1 VYRHSL
7 ALAVAAVTAM
17 STAATGQT
25 LFATGSGFLV
35 NDAGWVL
42 TNAHVVEGCDVI
54 RTSGLGDAAS
64 VITDTEADLALVL
77 FRGDHEGEPLPL
89 RKDPARLTEEVA
101 ALGFPLSDILGS
113 EIRAT
118 TGTVSSLAGI
128 QADPRYIQL
137 SAPLQSGNSGG
148 PVLDVD
154 GNVIGIATAKLD
166 GDGEEEYQNIN
177 FAVTAREAVRFITEN
192 GLAFVAATEVA
203 AGERSVDHVER
214 ATRSTYLLECRVY
227 QPNGINPVVPSPE
240 LAPEVASTDLEMVT
254 YDRMDVLGFDYRTIR
269 DVTLAM
275 CQMNCEADRVCRA
288 YTFNTRYNVCFLK
301 SDAIVLVENEN
312 AVGGFDADLTDDVV
326 DSGLVV
332 ISDSDSPGSDYQRLR
347 DTDFVGC
354 TLACGVDL
362 SCQAFAF
369 VRRTGD
375 CWLKDSIGPLQSMPG
390 VEFGLKR

>member
-1 VYRHSL
+1 VYRHNL
-7 ALAVAAVTAM
+7 APAFVVVTAM
-17 STAATGQT
+17 GTAATGQT

-42 TNAHVVEGCDVI
+42 TNAHVVEGCDVV
-54 RTSGLGDAAS
+54 RTAGLGDAVS

-77 FRGDHEGEPLPL
+77 FRGDHVGDPLPL
-89 RKDPARLTEEVA
+89 RKDPARLTEEVV

-128 QADPRYIQL
+128 QADSRYIQI

-148 PVLDVD
+148 PVLDED

-166 GDGEEEYQNIN
+166 GDGEEDYQNIN
-177 FAVTAREAVRFITEN
+177 FAVTAREAVRFIAEN

-203 AGERSVDHVER
+203 GSEGSVDHVER
-214 ATRSTYLLECRVY
+214 ATQSTYLLECRVY
-227 QPNGINPVVPSPE
+227 ELNGTNPVTPTPDI
-240 LAPEVASTDLEMVT
+240 APEVSSTSPAMVSYT
-254 YDRMDVLGFDYRTIR
+254 RMDVLGFDYRTIR
-269 DVTLAM
+269 DVTLTM
-275 CQMNCEADRVCRA
+275 CQTTCEADRVCRA
-288 YTFNTRYNVCFLK
+288 YTFNTRYSVCFLK

-332 ISDSDSPGSDYQRLR
+332 ISDTDSPGGDYQRLR
-347 DTDFVGC
+347 DIDFVGC

-362 SCQAFAF
+362 RCEAFAF

-375 CWLKDSIGPLQSMPG
+375 C
-390 VEFGLKR
+390 

>member
-1 VYRHSL
+1 VYRRNL
-7 ALAVAAVTAM
+7 ALAVAVVTAIG
-17 STAATGQT
+17 TAASSQT

-42 TNAHVVEGCDVI
+42 TNAHVVQDCDVVRI
-54 RTSGLGDAAS
+54 AGLGDAVS
-64 VITDTEADLALVL
+64 IITDTEADLALAL
-77 FRGDHEGEPLPL
+77 FRGEHVGNPLPL
-89 RKDPARLTEEVA
+89 RKDPARLTEEVV
-101 ALGFPLSDILGS
+101 ALGFPLSNILGS

-128 QADPRYIQL
+128 QADPRYIQI

-166 GDGEEEYQNIN
+166 GDEEEDYQNIN

-192 GLAFVAATEVA
+192 GLAFVAATEPT
-203 AGERSVDHVER
+203 AGDGSVDHVER
-214 ATRSTYLLECRVY
+214 ATRSTYLLECRGY
-227 QPNGINPVVPSPE
+227 ELNGTNPVTSTPDI
-240 LAPEVASTDLEMVT
+240 APEVSSTSPAMVSYT
-254 YDRMDVLGFDYRTIR
+254 RMDVLGLDYRTIR
-269 DVTLAM
+269 DVTLTM
-275 CQMNCEADRVCRA
+275 CQMTCEADRVCRA
-288 YTFNTRYNVCFLK
+288 YTFNTRYSVCFLK

-332 ISDSDSPGSDYQRLR
+332 ISDSDSPGGDYQRLR

-362 SCQAFAF
+362 RCQAFAF

-375 CWLKDSIGPLQSMPG
+375 CWLKDSVGPLQSMPG
-390 VEFGLKR
+390 VEFGLRR